1 MLSNTLNLWGNLKNY
16 LKRQHILKTYC
27 LIDNI
32 INIKMQAINRKKV
45 SWLITLQHIKNIK

>member
-1 MLSNTLNLWGNLKNY
+1 MGKFNKLF
-16 LKRQHILKTYC
+16 KRQHILKTYC